1 MQIGKKGK
9 ILIVEDEELICWSL
23 KQSFERDGE
32 YYVRCSHTGDDAMQ
46 KLTQE
51 TYDVVITDLKL
62 PDIDGFG
69 IVKKIKEL
77 AKGTPVIVISA
88 HLSDPVMDDVK
99 KEGVFSMINKP
110 FDIVDVMGDVQ
121 KAIKL
126 RS

>member
-1 MQIGKKGK
+1 MNTGMKGK

-46 KLTQE
+46 KLT
-51 TYDVVITDLKL
+51 TDKYDVVITDLKL
-62 PDIDGFG
+62 PDVDGFG

-88 HLSDPVMDDVK
+88 HLSDPAMEDVK

-110 FDIVDVMGDVQ
+110 FEIVDVMGDVQ
-121 KAIKL
+121 EAIKL
-126 RS
+126 QA